1 MMEFLLNPWYLAG
14 LTLFSLAGA
23 VLLGWLSWQLCC
35 SLDRGGSLGRW
46 LSFWGRSG
54 GGRLRS
60 DFPPGGDS
68 AAGAAAGG
76 LGGGGEGELI
86 RF

>member
-23 VLLGWLSWQLCC
+23 VLLGRLSWQLCC

-46 LSFWGRSG
+46 LSFWGSQWG
-54 GGRLRS
+54 
-60 DFPPGGDS
+60 
-68 AAGAAAGG
+68 AGACAATFFLAVIRLLAQL
-76 LGGGGEGELI
+76 LGG
-86 RF
+86 